1 MKQKI
6 HKQLKKYKLTSE
18 EFKVIESQLTMFIDE
33 IGNELSKKELNH
45 LIEEVIHD
53 NDIKVKRKVSK
64 SLIYA
69 IVLVLVAIGSA
80 QCALKWDSYW
90 YPNDNAVVQNYHYN
104 EVYEVKQGAE
114 FTDEELAEKLIS
126 EFLVSTP
133 KNHKID
139 VIVKGFSTAVRGDF
153 TLQAT
158 FMGPT
163 GGQTINV
170 DYRVK

>member
-6 HKQLKKYKLTSE
+6 HKQLKKYKLSSE

-64 SLIYA
+64 SFIYA

-90 YPNDNAVVQNYHYN
+90 YPNDNAVIQNYHYN
-104 EVYEVKQGAE
+104 DVYEVKQGAK
-114 FTDEELAEKLIS
+114 FTDEEINNKLI
-126 EFLVSTP
+126 
-133 KNHKID
+133 ND
-139 VIVKGFSTAVRGDF
+139 YIVTTRKKRNIEVEVHGFNTEKKGDF
-153 TLQAT
+153 TAEVI
-158 FMGPT
+158 FAGPT